1 MSSNSFYDDFDGEEY
16 TGEED
21 FLMQIFMGIDE
32 LRVLYS
38 HVCYAIETWPGSP
51 ARPAEEQVKMQHMK
65 LFLFSIMCEAS
76 LDLWAKTLKV
86 AATLSELLKKLIK
99 DKENIHVQITG
110 EKNSVDKV
118 NNI

>member
-32 LRVLYS
+32 IRVLYS

-51 ARPAEEQVKMQHMK
+51 AGPPEEQEYLMNLKQR
-65 LFLFSIMCEAS
+65 LFAMICEYQFSG
-76 LDLWAKTLKV
+76 T
-86 AATLSELLKKLIK
+86 
-99 DKENIHVQITG
+99 Q
-110 EKNSVDKV
+110 
-118 NNI
+118 

>member
-1 MSSNSFYDDFDGEEY
+1 MDSNSFYDDFDGEEY

-51 ARPAEEQVKMQHMK
+51 ARPPEEQEYLMSLKQR
-65 LFLFSIMCEAS
+65 LFAMMCEY
-76 LDLWAKTLKV
+76 
-86 AATLSELLKKLIK
+86 
-99 DKENIHVQITG
+99 QISGTQ
-110 EKNSVDKV
+110 
-118 NNI
+118 